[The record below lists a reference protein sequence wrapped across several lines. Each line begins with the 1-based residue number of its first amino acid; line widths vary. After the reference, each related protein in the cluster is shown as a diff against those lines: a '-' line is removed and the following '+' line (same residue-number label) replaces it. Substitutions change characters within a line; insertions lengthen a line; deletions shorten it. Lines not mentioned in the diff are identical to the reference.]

1 MSNETLLNRRGMKF
15 TADGVQNLTIFS
27 IFVVLCIVGFVL
39 EPKLFFSQANITSIL
54 VSASSVIIVA
64 SAVTLVLISGNLN
77 LSVGGTGAMGAVLFG
92 LMAKSGIPIP
102 VALLLTVLLGLLVG
116 TLCGFIIAQF
126 KLPSFIVSLAFRYI
140 TRGIALVGAGGAVVF
155 GLPANIGNIGMTVGS
170 IPLPA
175 VYAIVVVLIFM
186 IIQNK
191 TVFASTT
198 YAVGANETAA
208 SLSGVSNRK
217 VVMTVFGLSGMLAAF
232 VGIVITSRFAAA
244 DSGIL
249 GTLDNDC
256 IIAAVLG
263 GTDINGGRGT
273 VFGMLMGALFIV
285 VLTNIMNMLGMTT
298 YTQDMVKGVVLIG
311 AILLNNI
318 IRKRVKI

>member
-1 MSNETLLNRRGMKF
+1 MSNQASALNRGIKF
-15 TADGVQNLTIFS
+15 TADGVQNLTIFC
-27 IFVVLCIVGFVL
+27 IFLMACVVGFIL
-39 EPKLFFSQANITSIL
+39 EPKLFFSPSNVTSIL

-92 LMAKSGIPIP
+92 LMTRAGVPI
-102 VALLLTVLLGLLVG
+102 VLAALLAVVLGLLAG
-116 TLCGFIIAQF
+116 MLCGFIIAQF
-126 KLPSFIVSLAFRYI
+126 RLPSFIVSLAFRYI
-140 TRGIALVGAGGAVVF
+140 TRGIALVGAGGAVIF
-155 GLPANIGNIGMTVGS
+155 GLPAGISKIGMTIGS

-175 VYAIVVVLIFM
+175 VYAIAVVLIFVW
-186 IIQNK
+186 IQNK
-191 TVFASTT
+191 TVFASTA
-198 YAVGANETAA
+198 YAVGANEPAA
-208 SLSGVSNRK
+208 HLSGISNRK
-217 VVMTVFGLSGMLAAF
+217 VVMSVFAMSGMLAAF
-232 VGIVITSRFAAA
+232 VGVVITSRFTAA

-249 GTLDNDC
+249 STLDNDC

-318 IRKRVKI
+318 IRKHVRI

>member
-1 MSNETLLNRRGMKF
+1 MSNEVTLNRQRLKF

-27 IFVVLCIVGFVL
+27 IFVVLCVIGFVL
-39 EPKLFFSQANITSIL
+39 EPKLFFSPANITSIL

-92 LMAKSGIPIP
+92 LMAKNGIPIP
-102 VALLLTVLLGLLVG
+102 LAVLLTVLLGLLMG
-116 TLCGFIIAQF
+116 GLCGFIIAHF
-126 KLPSFIVSLAFRYI
+126 NLPSFIVSLAFRYI
-140 TRGIALVGAGGAVVF
+140 ARGIALVGAGGAVIF
-155 GLPANIGNIGMTVGS
+155 GLPAGIGKIGMTVGS

-175 VYAIVVVLIFM
+175 VYAIVIVLIF
-186 IIQNK
+186 IFIQNK

-208 SLSGVSNRK
+208 DLSGVSNQK

-249 GTLDNDC
+249 STLDNDC

-298 YTQDMVKGVVLIG
+298 YTQDMVKGVVLIA

-318 IRKRVKI
+318 IRKRAKI